1 MSTNQNPYEIRLQI
15 LRMSKEML
23 DAKFEFEWQ
32 EWLNKLD
39 GNKTVALADRPE
51 MYDPEDIVANASSL
65 YKFVS
70 DKS

>member
-23 DAKFEFEWQ
+23 DAKFEFERQ

-39 GNKTVALADRPE
+39 ANKNVLQADRPE